1 MTFAPKVKKLPWTEL
16 VMTHGKFKIQ
26 RGFTLVELLVVLVI
40 IASLLSV
47 VLPRY
52 IKSLDKAEESALK
65 SDLATIRISI
75 DRFYSDKGRYPKT
88 LDELVSEKYIRH
100 IPIDPMTK
108 QANWQPIYINMDGEQ
123 VVYDIKS
130 NAKGVSIDGSNYQ
143 TW

>member
-1 MTFAPKVKKLPWTEL
+1 MEL
-16 VMTHGKFKIQ
+16 VMTHGKCKIE

-65 SDLATIRISI
+65 SDLATIRIAI
-75 DRFYSDKGRYPKT
+75 DRFYSDKGYYPKN
-88 LDELVSEKYIRH
+88 LDELVREKYLRH
-100 IPIDPMTK
+100 IPVDPITK
-108 QANWQPIYINMDGEQ
+108 QTNWQPIYINMDGEQ

-130 NAKGVSIDGSNYQ
+130 NAKGASIDGSNYQ